1 MLDYF
6 LVKREMGKDD
16 FLQYLGE
23 YRSESEIDIEE
34 NGFIFTW
41 EEIVEQETALGHK
54 KEDVEEILTYIKEV
68 GEGYLEYKAYEK

>member
-1 MLDYF
+1 MPDYF

-23 YRSESEIDIEE
+23 NEVGEIEE
-34 NGFIFTW
+34 NGYIMTW
-41 EEIVEQETALGHK
+41 EEIVEQETALRHN